1 MCNGLIPVM
10 ELPPDGTIIQDSKV
24 ILDYI
29 AERYE
34 KQSYSL
40 YPVDMVQRA

>member
-1 MCNGLIPVM
+1 MCNGVIPVL

-34 KQSYSL
+34 NQSYSL
-40 YPVDMVQRA
+40 YPEDVVKRA